1 MPSLERSS
9 PFLGSVYFSSDSFF
23 LIMNMALASITT
35 RFRRLCVFAW
45 CLSLVSTLQAQRVDY
60 DVVPLPHSVQQDT
73 LHFFMLQQGMDIAF
87 DESQADMRR
96 NALFLSEWVE
106 ELTGIRLALTP
117 NAKKAAVRM
126 VLTKDE
132 MPEEAYTLKV
142 GKTGIT
148 LSAHSPAG
156 IFRGAQTL
164 RKSMAAAR
172 RSDAGSGISLPFVR
186 IDDQPRFAYRGL
198 HLDCSRHFFPIDHI
212 KQVLDVMALHGCN
225 QIHWHLTDD
234 QGWRFEVK
242 ALPRLAQEGSVREQT
257 VIGPNAGIYDGV
269 PHSGYYTQE
278 ECRELVRY
286 AAERYINIVPEIDL
300 PGHMQSALHVF
311 PNLGCTGGPYPVMT
325 NWGISPDVLC
335 AGNPETLTFLKT
347 VLNELCDVFPSEYIH
362 IGGDECPRDRWHQCA
377 KCQTKIKELGLADN
391 GKQSA
396 ESQLQ
401 TYINREVEH
410 FVNQRGR
417 TIIGWDEILEGGLTE
432 KSIVMSWRG
441 VKGGIEAARQH
452 HRVIMAPNVYAYFN
466 RPQLKNL
473 SKQPRTTDGYIVSA
487 SKVYSLEPVI
497 SDSLTAE
504 EQDCIMGV
512 EACLWTEHIAYPQH
526 VFYQLL
532 PRLAAMSEVQW
543 CLPAQKD
550 FENFKARL
558 PQLKKIYDSL
568 NVPYCK
574 ELE

>member
-1 MPSLERSS
+1 MTMIRILRIVG
-9 PFLGSVYFSSDSFF
+9 L
-23 LIMNMALASITT
+23 LALA
-35 RFRRLCVFAW
+35 C
-45 CLSLVSTLQAQRVDY
+45 CPMQAQRVDY
-60 DVVPLPHSVQQDT
+60 SVVPLPRSVQLDT
-73 LHFFMLQQGMDIAF
+73 LHSFVLQQGMGIAF
-87 DESQADMRR
+87 DENQAELKR

-106 ELTGIRLALTP
+106 ELTGIRLSLAP
-117 NAKKAAVRM
+117 SAKKAAVRM
-126 VLTKDE
+126 VLTQDE
-132 MPEEAYTLKV
+132 MPEEAYTLEV

-148 LSAHSPAG
+148 LAAHSPAG

-164 RKSMAAAR
+164 RKSLATVSRQEAVR
-172 RSDAGSGISLPFVR
+172 GVSLPFVR

-225 QIHWHLTDD
+225 QFHWHLTDD

-242 ALPRLAQEGSVREQT
+242 ALPRLAWEGSVRQQT

-278 ECRELVRY
+278 ECRDLVRY

-300 PGHMQSALHVF
+300 PGHMMSALHVF

-325 NWGISPDVLC
+325 EWGISDDVLC

-347 VLNELCDVFPSEYIH
+347 VLGELCDVFPSKYIH

-377 KCQTKIKELGLADN
+377 KCQAKIKELGLADN
-391 GKQSA
+391 GRQSA

-401 TYINREVEH
+401 TYINREVEQ

-417 TIIGWDEILEGGLTE
+417 DIIGWDEILEGGLTE
-432 KSIVMSWRG
+432 RSVVMSWRG

-452 HRVIMAPNVYAYFN
+452 HRVIMTPNIFVYIN
-466 RPQLKNL
+466 HPQLKNL
-473 SKQPRTTDGYIVSA
+473 SRQPRTTDGYIVSA

-497 SDSLTAE
+497 PDSLTAE

-512 EACLWTEHIAYPQH
+512 QACLWTEHIAWP
-526 VFYQLL
+526 
-532 PRLAAMSEVQW
+532 P
-543 CLPAQKD
+543 
-550 FENFKARL
+550 
-558 PQLKKIYDSL
+558 
-568 NVPYCK
+568 
-574 ELE
+574 